1 MIYDNLN
8 LAKEDLKWLLGVN
21 TIISDSTNALNSKK
35 VEMILENL
43 TSFDA
48 KYLEL
53 FYVELFSNLDFE
65 SLNFSKDISKQ
76 YLPNFAIV
84 PNFGVAFIYE
94 QNKEGE
100 YKAQTKD
107 GIKIFKSFPANTIF

>member
-53 FYVELFSNLDFE
+53 FYVELFSSLDFE
-65 SLNFSKDISKQ
+65 
-76 YLPNFAIV
+76 
-84 PNFGVAFIYE
+84 
-94 QNKEGE
+94 
-100 YKAQTKD
+100 
-107 GIKIFKSFPANTIF
+107 

>member
-53 FYVELFSNLDFE
+53 FYS
-65 SLNFSKDISKQ
+65 
-76 YLPNFAIV
+76 
-84 PNFGVAFIYE
+84 
-94 QNKEGE
+94 
-100 YKAQTKD
+100 
-107 GIKIFKSFPANTIF
+107 

>member
-48 KYLEL
+48 YIWS
-53 FYVELFSNLDFE
+53 FFIQN
-65 SLNFSKDISKQ
+65 SLI
-76 YLPNFAIV
+76 A
-84 PNFGVAFIYE
+84 
-94 QNKEGE
+94 
-100 YKAQTKD
+100 
-107 GIKIFKSFPANTIF
+107 